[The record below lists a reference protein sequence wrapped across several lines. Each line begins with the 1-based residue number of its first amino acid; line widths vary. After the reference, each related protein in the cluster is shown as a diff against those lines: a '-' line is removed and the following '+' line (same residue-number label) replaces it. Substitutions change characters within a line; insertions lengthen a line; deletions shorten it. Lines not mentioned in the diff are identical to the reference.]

1 MALRGHFG
9 ALDTG
14 GASGVAALTV
24 TANTGLALT
33 GTPTNPNLAGVP
45 ATPTVEGVNT
55 RTLTP
60 AEWASRFPNIMP
72 LGDSTTSGTGDNVP
86 NPAVSLATTYWTG
99 VGNDGSA
106 GYRSHL
112 LQFMRAFGIMPFSWA
127 AYNAGNHRIGFV
139 GTNAGTSQN
148 LPDDYRSHQGLAGQ
162 TLAQM
167 NVAFPGV
174 WAGSNTAALIVL
186 SGGIND
192 IGIDL
197 QTPAQ
202 TAARL
207 TTLLNTIN
215 TTAPGVP
222 VLFWSPPAGALYQ
235 ASLLAFEPLAAA
247 VVAAQQA
254 LGRPYWFV
262 SVSDRVDEVGS
273 VHPLAWGYR
282 DIAGLIFWAIQTC
295 PI

>member
-1 MALRGHFG
+1 MGQRRGGFVRVAFRRAGTG
-9 ALDTG
+9 AG
-14 GASGVAALTV
+14 G
-24 TANTGLALT
+24 
-33 GTPTNPNLAGVP
+33 GVP
-45 ATPTVEGVNT
+45 ATTTVPGIST

-60 AEWASRFPNIMP
+60 AEWAARFPNIMP
-72 LGDSTTSGTGDNVP
+72 LGDSTTAGSADNVP
-86 NPAVSLATTYWTG
+86 NPAVQAYWTG
-99 VGNDGSA
+99 VGNDGTA

-112 LQFMRAFGIMPFSWA
+112 LQFMRAFGVMPFSWA
-127 AYNAGNHRIGFV
+127 AYNGGNHRIGFV
-139 GTNAGTSQN
+139 GTIAGTSLN

-167 NVAFPGV
+167 NTAFPGV
-174 WAGSNTAALIVL
+174 WVGTNTATLIVL

-207 TTLLNTIN
+207 NTLLNTIN

-222 VLFWSPPAGALYQ
+222 VLFWSPPASAAYQ

-254 LGRPYWFV
+254 SGRPYWFV
-262 SVSDRVDEVGS
+262 SVTDRVDEVNT
-273 VHPLAWGYR
+273 VHPNAWGYR

-295 PI
+295 PV